1 MRDPIL
7 FGDFRMA
14 LQEEETRIYE
24 DIQDYEA
31 AKALFQVWTGL
42 TLSMGSRFL
51 GALLG
56 GAQHCM
62 GAQEAELGRIPV
74 PLSQGSERRLA
85 SSPVITTSSGAWND
99 LRSVLNAQTP
109 GLAPLNFLSSSPW
122 RVLGFQ
128 CTARFGN
135 HWADSLIFIVVST
148 HDLSS
153 VISLGS
159 LLADHEPTDPNLNGQ
174 HWI

>member
-1 MRDPIL
+1 MVFCQKVQDHIRDLVTEHFNNDVEVVMRDPIL

-56 GAQHCM
+56 GDQHCT
-62 GAQEAELGRIPV
+62 GAQEAELGRIPM
-74 PLSQGSERRLA
+74 PLSQGSERRLV
-85 SSPVITTSSGAWND
+85 SSPVITMSSGAWND

-109 GLAPLNFLSSSPW
+109 GLAPSEFPFFKPMKSPRVPVHSQIWEPLS
-122 RVLGFQ
+122 
-128 CTARFGN
+128 
-135 HWADSLIFIVVST
+135 
-148 HDLSS
+148 
-153 VISLGS
+153 
-159 LLADHEPTDPNLNGQ
+159 
-174 HWI
+174 